1 MSINTRLL
9 KCMLA
14 LALAQ
19 PCLAQ
24 LCLAQDSKQNF
35 SADLQKAIGDKQYD
49 QAIELL
55 DRSVDALIFNRISG
69 RTQVASL
76 LMQAARQDEAIVQF
90 DKACT
95 AAIEAAEAG
104 QITNQNLVNTL
115 MVASAMSQRLDQEK
129 SSNWIARGLQVIQK
143 ELSDQELT
151 PDHRSVL
158 DLLRIKTQSSAPAQA
173 ETHKR

>member
-1 MSINTRLL
+1 MSIRTRLL
-9 KCMLA
+9 KCLLV

-24 LCLAQDSKQNF
+24 PCLAQDSKQNF
-35 SADLQKAIGDKQYD
+35 PADLQKAIGEKQYD
-49 QAIELL
+49 QAIALL
-55 DRSVDALIFNRISG
+55 DQSTDAPILNRISG

-76 LMQAARQDEAIVQF
+76 LMQAARQDDALVQF

-115 MVASAMSQRLDQEK
+115 MVASAMSQRLD
-129 SSNWIARGLQVIQK
+129 
-143 ELSDQELT
+143 LSLI
-151 PDHRSVL
+151 H
-158 DLLRIKTQSSAPAQA
+158 I
-173 ETHKR
+173 

>member
-1 MSINTRLL
+1 MSIRTRLL
-9 KCMLA
+9 KCLLVLA
-14 LALAQ
+14 LVQ
-19 PCLAQ
+19 PS
-24 LCLAQDSKQNF
+24 LAQDSKQSF
-35 SADLQKAIGDKQYD
+35 PADLQKAIGEKQYD
-49 QAIELL
+49 QAIALL
-55 DRSVDALIFNRISG
+55 DQSTDAPILNRISG

-76 LMQAARQDEAIVQF
+76 LMQAARQDDALVQF

-143 ELSDQELT
+143 ELSDQ
-151 PDHRSVL
+151 
-158 DLLRIKTQSSAPAQA
+158 
-173 ETHKR
+173 